1 MTPATLGLV
10 LFAAL
15 LHAGWNLL
23 VKSSGDRLVAV
34 WGVVS
39 VATAC
44 SVVVLGIAGLPP
56 REAWPYIVPSGI
68 IHIGYNIA
76 LALAYD
82 RADLS
87 VSYPIARGSAPML
100 ATLGGVLFVGDE
112 PGAAG
117 VVGVLL
123 VCGGIIAL
131 ARARGPANGLGWAII
146 TGLFISSYTLVDA
159 AGVRAGGE
167 SIRFL
172 ALTFVLQWFGL
183 TAWVIATRGLPLMR
197 TEVRDGGTRLLI
209 AGVGSPLAYLL
220 VLIAART
227 APIGLVSGLRETSVL
242 IAVVLGRVLLD
253 EQVGR
258 RHLVAAGVI
267 VTGAIAIAIA

>member
-10 LFAAL
+10 LLAAL

-44 SVVVLGIAGLPP
+44 SVVVLAVAGLPP
-56 REAWPYIVPSGI
+56 QATWPYVVASAV
-68 IHIGYNIA
+68 IHVGYNIA

-100 ATLGGVLFVGDE
+100 ATLGGVLFLGDD
-112 PGAAG
+112 PGASG
-117 VVGVLL
+117 VLGVLL
-123 VCGGIIAL
+123 VSGGIIAL
-131 ARARGPANGLGWAII
+131 ARARGTANGLGWAIV

-183 TAWVIATRGLPLMR
+183 TAWVVSQRGWQR
-197 TEVRDGGTRLLI
+197 VRDEVVAGGPNLLL
-209 AGVGSPLAYLL
+209 AGIGSPLAYLL

-242 IAVVLGRVLLD
+242 IAVLLGRALLD
-253 EQVGR
+253 EPVER
-258 RHLVAAGVI
+258 RHLLAAGVI
-267 VTGAIAIAIA
+267 VTGAIAIAMA